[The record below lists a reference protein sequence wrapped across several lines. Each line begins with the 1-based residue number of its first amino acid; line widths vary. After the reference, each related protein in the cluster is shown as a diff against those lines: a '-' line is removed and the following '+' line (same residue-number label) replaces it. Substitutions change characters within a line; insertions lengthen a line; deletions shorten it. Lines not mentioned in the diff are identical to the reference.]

1 MNEIDS
7 STSIQAAHPRHHVVI
22 TGTGRAGTTFL
33 VELLFHLGLH
43 TGYEAD
49 SIEQYKYPNARAGLE
64 ADIRELPCPYIV
76 KSPWFCAYA
85 EDVLRRKDI
94 VIDHIFVPIRDLYA
108 AAESRRHVSRM
119 DAAGTSFLDYA
130 KRLLLP
136 KSRFTQEEV
145 PGGLYGT
152 NSTEPGAQ
160 EEVLLMNLYT
170 LMLAVSG
177 SEVPIT
183 LLRYPQLTRDSEY
196 LFRKLAPIL
205 GEIDYSHFQDI
216 FRSVVRPDLVHSFGE
231 NDI

>member
-1 MNEIDS
+1 M
-7 STSIQAAHPRHHVVI
+7 I

-76 KSPWFCAYA
+76 MTSIICVMVMLILRAM
-85 EDVLRRKDI
+85 VLRRKDI

-216 FRSVVRPDLVHSFGE
+216 FRSVVRPDLVHRFGE